1 MACVLGFDV
10 GSRRIGVAVGQN
22 LTGSASPVD
31 VVAQGDQG
39 PDWTRIDA
47 LVREWRPERLLVG
60 LPLSLDGGEQDM
72 TARARAF
79 AKEAG
84 ARYGLAVDMV
94 DERLSSKE
102 ADRRFAELRKH
113 GLARRRDAARLD
125 ALAAQI
131 IVEQWLQ
138 AHPA

>member
-22 LTGSASPVD
+22 ITGSASPVE
-31 VVAQGDQG
+31 VVGHGDLG
-39 PDWTRIDA
+39 PDWARIDA
-47 LVREWRPERLLVG
+47 LVREWRPDRLLVG
-60 LPLSLDGGEQDM
+60 LPLMLDGGEQAI
-72 TARARAF
+72 TAIARAF
-79 AKEAG
+79 AEEAG
-84 ARYGLAVDMV
+84 RRYSLPVDLV
-94 DERLSSKE
+94 DERFSSKE
-102 ADRRFAELRKH
+102 ADRRFAELRRN

-138 AHPA
+138 ANSA